1 MNQFIPSVIRV
12 FLSEK
17 LLELHYWLQRSIAPK
32 SYQPVYLPLQIQE
45 GNSSKT
51 NH

>member
-1 MNQFIPSVIRV
+1 MNQFIPSVIRG

-17 LLELHYWLQRSIAPK
+17 LLELHYWLQRGIAQK
-32 SYQPVYLPLQIQE
+32 SYQPVYLPLPARKVDR
-45 GNSSKT
+45 SKN

>member
-1 MNQFIPSVIRV
+1 MNKFIPSVIRG

-17 LLELHYWLQRSIAPK
+17 LLELHYWLQRGIAPE
-32 SYQPVYLPLQIQE
+32 SYQPVLIPLHTRE
-45 GNSSKT
+45 VRSNKN

>member
-1 MNQFIPSVIRV
+1 MNQFIPSVIRE

-17 LLELHYWLQRSIAPK
+17 LQDLHHWLQRGIADK
-32 SYQPVYLPLQIQE
+32 SYQPVLIPLHTRE
-45 GNSSKT
+45 RNSNRS

>member
-1 MNQFIPSVIRV
+1 MNQFIPSVIRG

-17 LLELHYWLQRSIAPK
+17 LLELHYWLQRGIAQK
-32 SYQPVYLPLQIQE
+32 SYQPVYIPLQTREVNRQK
-45 GNSSKT
+45 S

>member
-1 MNQFIPSVIRV
+1 MKQFIPSAIGG

-17 LLELHYWLQRSIAPK
+17 LLELHYWLQRGLANKI
-32 SYQPVYLPLQIQE
+32 YQPVYLPLFTRA
-45 GNSSKT
+45 NSSKY

>member
-1 MNQFIPSVIRV
+1 MNQLIPSDIRG

-17 LLELHYWLQRSIAPK
+17 LLELHYWLQRGIAQK
-32 SYQPVYLPLQIQE
+32 SYQPVYLPLHNQRV
-45 GNSSKT
+45 NSSKN

>member
-1 MNQFIPSVIRV
+1 MNQLIPSVIRG

-17 LLELHYWLQRSIAPK
+17 LLELHYWLQRGIAQK
-32 SYQPVYLPLQIQE
+32 SYQPVYIPLHTRE
-45 GNSSKT
+45 ASRSKN